1 MTFAVPP
8 EDPGRF
14 LPLLIVLFLAFLVP
28 LLLGR
33 FKRLPVVVGEIIAGV
48 IVGPS
53 VLAWVSDGP
62 ILTFMGDIGLAFLMF
77 LAGLEIDFDM
87 LFPGK
92 KGGRSNGPNVG
103 LLALLVYGITLA
115 LAIPGA
121 ILINRIGLT
130 GDMWLLVFIL
140 SATSLGVLLPIL
152 KERDMLSERFGQTV
166 FITAML
172 ADFITVLLL
181 TVYLITSNRGFDPE
195 VFSLGL
201 LFLAFIL
208 FYRFGPGLVRIPAV
222 RRIFNELSR
231 ATIQIK
237 IRGAIVIL
245 MSFVVLAEFVDAEL
259 ILGAFLAGMIISL
272 LKGSEDEPLVHKLE
286 AFGFGFFIPVF
297 FILVGIDLDLQA
309 LAESPESLL
318 SLPQFF
324 LIAIAVKL
332 LPMFFMRKFFSWR
345 EIFGGGLLLNTHLSL
360 EVAIAVIGLRAGL
373 FDAATATTVIVF
385 SVVTV
390 VLMPLLF
397 GIILPFTK
405 KEITRYVLIVGGSD
419 LGLRVAQE
427 LRAHGEEVRF
437 IEHEA
442 RWKQTV
448 EEKGFAVIQAAAR
461 ADSLDLV
468 KASEVKSLL
477 LLGKDEQNSLEIG
490 RAACGRDIRNVIA
503 LVRDPEKL
511 EDFQHAGIKP
521 FTPAIQR
528 ATMITMMALNPDVY
542 TLLTSAHEDRT
553 VRRMTIKNP
562 SIAGRK
568 LRELPM
574 PGDLLVL
581 ALRRETELI
590 IPRGD
595 TVLNKG
601 DSLTLVGNTDAV
613 DDIRELLEKA

>member
-1 MTFAVPP
+1 MHFAVAP

-53 VLAWVSDGP
+53 VLGWVSDGP

-87 LFPGK
+87 LFPR
-92 KGGRSNGPNVG
+92 KGQKAKGPNVG
-103 LLALLVYGITLA
+103 LLALLIYGLTLA

-121 ILINRIGLT
+121 MLVNRIGLQ
-130 GDMWLLVFIL
+130 GEQWLLVFIL
-140 SATSLGVLLPIL
+140 SATSLGVLLPVL
-152 KERDMLSERFGQTV
+152 KERDMLSDRFGQTI

-181 TVYLITSNRGFDPE
+181 TVYLITDNRGFDPE
-195 VFSLGL
+195 IFSLGL

-222 RRIFNELSR
+222 RRIFDELSR

-272 LKGSEDEPLVHKLE
+272 LKGSDDDPLVHKLE

-297 FILVGIDLDLQA
+297 FILVGLDLDLQA

-318 SLPQFF
+318 ALPEFF
-324 LIAIAVKL
+324 LIAIVVKVV
-332 LPMFFMRKFFSWR
+332 PMIFMRKFFSWR
-345 EIFGGGLLLNTHLSL
+345 EIFGGGFLLNTHLSL
-360 EVAIAVIGLRAGL
+360 EVAISVIGLRAGL
-373 FDAATATTVIVF
+373 FDAATATTVILF

-390 VLMPLLF
+390 VLMPFLF
-397 GIILPFTK
+397 GVILPFVPK
-405 KEITRYVLIVGGSD
+405 QVKRFALIVGGTD

-427 LRAHGEEVRF
+427 LRAHGEDVRF
-437 IEHEA
+437 IEEDLK
-442 RWKQTV
+442 WKQTIT
-448 EEKGFAVIQAAAR
+448 EGGFELLEAPPR

-468 KASEVKSLL
+468 QASEVKSLL
-477 LLGKDEQNSLEIG
+477 LLGKDEQNSLEVG

-503 LVRDPEKL
+503 LVRNPEKL

-521 FTPAIQR
+521 FTPAVQR
-528 ATMITMMALNPDVY
+528 ATMITMMALNPDAY
-542 TLLTSAHEDRT
+542 TLLTTAQDDRA
-553 VRRMTIKNP
+553 VRRMTIKNQA
-562 SIAGRK
+562 IAGKK
-568 LRELPM
+568 LREMSL

-581 ALRRETELI
+581 ALRRGTELI

-595 TVLNKG
+595 TVLDTG
-601 DSLTLVGNTDAV
+601 DSLTLVGNIDAV
-613 DDIRELLEKA
+613 DEIRAFIEKN